1 MRRPSPNLSH
11 RGGRG
16 TVVAGLA
23 MLLAACGGSTAP
35 APSSAAASA
44 AAKPPASAS
53 AKPAASAAAKPAA
66 SASAK
71 PAASGSAAA
80 APVEKAHLEV
90 AIAAPAGT
98 YTPLL
103 VARDAGYF
111 KNHGLDVNIST
122 VSASAATQGLIAGKI
137 DIYEG
142 GAAAIAGHLA
152 GSDIIYAAATVDKS
166 NLMLI
171 GQKGVTTVEGLKGKG
186 VSTTSPGA
194 FGEIAMRK
202 TAKEHGMAVGT
213 DIKMLFHPTPAAALT
228 TFYTQPQAAGGIIIT
243 PPENADA
250 LDKGYPLIIDYL
262 KEGLRIIGP
271 GVSLTRDFYTKNP
284 NTVKAYLESYL
295 DGLKRSLDDPAYEK
309 ELDAKYGKITDPK
322 LTDFDYETGL
332 KVWNKDMTI
341 NPAAIQVVLDA
352 TDDPK
357 AKTAKPADF
366 YDNTIIQQV
375 NREYGSKLFPNDVK
389 AA

>member
-1 MRRPSPNLSH
+1 M
-11 RGGRG
+11 
-16 TVVAGLA
+16 AALA
-23 MLLAACGGSTAP
+23 VLLAACGGTSSSI

-53 AKPAASAAAKPAA
+53 AKPAASASASAKPAA

-71 PAASGSAAA
+71 PAASGAAA
-80 APVEKAHLEV
+80 ASGAPVEKSHLEV

-103 VARDAGYF
+103 VARDGGYF

-152 GSDIIYAAATVDKS
+152 GADIIYAAATVDKS

-171 GQKGVTTVEGLKGKG
+171 GQKGITTVEGLKGKG

-213 DIKMLFHPTPAAALT
+213 DIKMLFHSTPAAALT

-250 LDKGYPLIIDYL
+250 VDKGYPVIIDYL

-271 GVSLTRDFYTKNP
+271 GVSMTRDFYTKNP

-332 KVWNKDMTI
+332 KVWNKDMTV
-341 NPAAIQVVLDA
+341 NPTAIQVVLDA

-357 AKTAKPADF
+357 SKTAKPADF
-366 YDNTIIQQV
+366 YDNTLIQQV
-375 NREYGSKLFPNDVK
+375 NKEYGSKLFPNDIK
-389 AA
+389 GA

>member
-1 MRRPSPNLSH
+1 MRPSGNVSQ
-11 RGGRG
+11 RAGRG
-16 TVVAGLA
+16 TLLA
-23 MLLAACGGSTAP
+23 TLALLLAACGGSATPAAP
-35 APSSAAASA
+35 PSSAVASVS
-44 AAKPPASAS
+44 AKPVASVS
-53 AKPAASAAAKPAA
+53 AKPAASAPAKPAG

-71 PAASGSAAA
+71 PAASGSAAPA
-80 APVEKAHLEV
+80 VEKSHLEV
-90 AIAAPAGT
+90 AIAAPAGI

-152 GSDIIYAAATVDKS
+152 GSDIIYAAANVDKS

-171 GQKGVTTVEGLKGKG
+171 GQKGITTVEGLKGKG
-186 VSTTSPGA
+186 VATTSPGA

-243 PPENADA
+243 PPENIDA

-284 NTVKAYLESYL
+284 NTVKAYLEAYL

-309 ELDAKYGKITDPK
+309 QIDGKYGQISDQK
-322 LTDFDYETGL
+322 LIDGDYNTGL
-332 KVWNKDMTI
+332 KVWNKDMTVD
-341 NPAAIQVVLDA
+341 PKAIQVVLDA

-366 YDNTIIQQV
+366 YDNTLIQQV
-375 NREYGSKLFPNDVK
+375 NREYGSKLFPNDIK
-389 AA
+389 AS